1 MSLET
6 DHERWR
12 DDLAAYLLG
21 GLDPGEAADFERHA
35 AGCRECSDEL
45 RWLAPAIQALPEAVE
60 KVEPPPR
67 LRARVFAEARS
78 DIELAAA
85 MPPHGLRRLF
95 GLRDSKGDTGRSRPL
110 GLRPI
115 AGFAAVA
122 LLVAAVVGYAIGGNG
137 SGGGGTSTIVAGHA
151 PGVTAKMVRKGDS
164 GTLRLANVQ
173 QLPND
178 KVLQAW
184 VRRGNRI
191 VSAHSLF
198 APDLSGRAT
207 ATIPN
212 MRGVNAVMVTAEPRG
227 GSAQPTSAPI
237 VSIAVP
243 Q

>member
-1 MSLET
+1 MSAET

-21 GLDPGEAADFERHA
+21 ALEPGEAADFERHA
-35 AGCRECSDEL
+35 AGCKECRDEL
-45 RWLAPAIQALPEAVE
+45 RWLRPAVQGLPEAVE
-60 KVEPPPR
+60 RVEPPPA
-67 LRARVFAEARS
+67 LRARVLAEARS
-78 DIELAAA
+78 DTEPAAA
-85 MPPHGLRRLF
+85 APPRRPRRLF
-95 GLRDSKGDTGRSRPL
+95 GLR
-110 GLRPI
+110 PI
-115 AGFAAVA
+115 AGLAAVA
-122 LLVAAVVGYAIGGNG
+122 LVAAAVVGYTIGGNG
-137 SGGGGTSTIVAGHA
+137 SGGGATSTIVAGHA
-151 PGVTAKMVRKGDS
+151 PGVTAKMVREGNS

-184 VRRGNRI
+184 VRRGNQI

-198 APDLSGRAT
+198 APDLDGRAT

-212 MRGVNAVMVTAEPRG
+212 MRGVNTVMVTAEPRG

-237 VSIAVP
+237 VSIAVT

>member
-12 DDLAAYLLG
+12 DDLAAHLLG
-21 GLDPGEAADFERHA
+21 AQEPGESADLERHV
-35 AGCRECSDEL
+35 AGCEECRAEL
-45 RWLAPAIQALPEAVE
+45 RRLEPAIQALSEAVE
-60 KVEPPPR
+60 RVEPPPA
-67 LRARVFAEARS
+67 LRARVLAEARS
-78 DIELAAA
+78 DLEPAEAAA
-85 MPPHGLRRLF
+85 PSGLRRLF
-95 GLRDSKGDTGRSRPL
+95 GSREGAGRQRAF

-122 LLVAAVVGYAIGGNG
+122 LVAAAVAGYTIGGSG
-137 SGGGGTSTIVAGHA
+137 SGGETSTIVAGHA
-151 PGVTAKMVRKGDS
+151 PGVMAKVVREGNS
-164 GTLRLANVQ
+164 GTLHLANVQ

-178 KVLQAW
+178 EVLQAW
-184 VRRGNRI
+184 VRRGSRV

-198 APDLSGRAT
+198 APDLDGRAT

-212 MRGVNAVMVTAEPRG
+212 MRGVNTVMVTAEPRG

-237 VSIAVP
+237 VTIAVP

>member
-12 DDLAAYLLG
+12 DDLAAHLLG
-21 GLDPGEAADFERHA
+21 ALEPRESADLERHVA
-35 AGCRECSDEL
+35 SCAECRAEL
-45 RWLAPAIQALPEAVE
+45 RWLEPAIQALAEAVE
-60 KVEPPPR
+60 RAEPPPA
-67 LRARVFAEARS
+67 LRARVLAEARS
-78 DIELAAA
+78 DLEPGEAAA
-85 MPPHGLRRLF
+85 PSGLRRLF
-95 GLRDSKGDTGRSRPL
+95 GSRGSREGAGRQRAF

-115 AGFAAVA
+115 VGFAAVA
-122 LLVAAVVGYAIGGNG
+122 LVAAAVAGYTIGGSG
-137 SGGGGTSTIVAGHA
+137 SGGETSTIVAGHA
-151 PGVTAKMVRKGDS
+151 PGVMAKVVREGNS
-164 GTLRLANVQ
+164 GTLHLANVQ

-184 VRRGNRI
+184 VRRGSRV

-198 APDLSGRAT
+198 APDLDGRAT

-212 MRGVNAVMVTAEPRG
+212 MRGVNTVMVTAEPRG